1 VLLDLASLI
10 LEEQQSL
17 EVLLRKIAGTI
28 LSFMQA
34 QGCTVFIADG
44 DVMVS
49 SRTHARMHTQSNLT
63 VSWGEDKGKSG
74 KMTGIEKRKGNMT
87 GIGWTVR
94 HIVNRIPQ

>member
-1 VLLDLASLI
+1 MVYYACFPQVLLDLASLI

-28 LSFMQA
+28 LSFMLA

-49 SRTHARMHTQSNLT
+49 SHTHARTQAHTHTHAHAVHLDSLMVRGQ
-63 VSWGEDKGKSG
+63 
-74 KMTGIEKRKGNMT
+74 RKDRKND
-87 GIGWTVR
+87 R
-94 HIVNRIPQ
+94 D